1 MVQLNQDQA
10 VQKARHHIHTI
21 RKEAGLDDTSA
32 TSRNVENLQNALHTL
47 ADELYQKSTHFL
59 LELIQNADD
68 NEYDVAEPSISLT
81 YQNRRLRIDCNEKG
95 FSEKNVEAICRVGS
109 STKAGAN
116 RATAYVGE
124 KGIGFKSVF
133 KAADVVWIS
142 SNSYSFK
149 FDKRQV
155 LGMIAPIWESF
166 PEPATPSITSM
177 ILQLSPE
184 YDESQLVSDLKEFDP
199 RMLMFLRRLKRV
211 TITIQDGNPGWQ
223 TTFGKSV
230 GTSHGETAIE
240 LTRDGEVTK
249 YLISSHI
256 AQNLPVEP
264 KRPGAHQSQILLA
277 FPDITDQTLI
287 SQKVYAFL
295 PIRDYG
301 FTFLLQGDFLLSAS
315 REDVLSDS
323 AWNKALRS
331 QFAKAFV
338 AVTRAYS
345 HGQLCYIWP
354 RFIPFKMTQYHF
366 FEPARREICQALS
379 RQPVLKSRAQELMM
393 PSALTY
399 VPVDFCDRQ
408 GVPMTSSPRNDRIYL
423 CQHYDESLH
432 DNLEALGV
440 TKMTAAIF
448 LKHLDVYIKQNTELF
463 QTTETVDWHTRLAE
477 ILLKL
482 SFDTEHHEQ
491 LRKLAIIPLNDGR
504 WVSAEEKSIFLP
516 QEAENCMAPEGLAF
530 RLVREDAANNSTA
543 RSLYLQLG
551 LKVFGQDA
559 IADFILHVHTQ
570 PSFNAKNMSL
580 EHLLSQAVFL
590 YRARVHDYEVR
601 YLWFATTDGSGRC
614 RAESAYL
621 PWAAPFAASQY
632 FAGRND
638 IGFIHPRYLDAVKD
652 DQASWLEWLENA
664 AKISILPRLT
674 QADGQSPH
682 SFGLS
687 RHFAL
692 IMQDLKSK
700 DFLVLLRDNWGYY
713 SRWLEDDAG
722 GPRDDSRKERQVCR
736 ERVRKSLQEAQ
747 VQCLG
752 GGKKPLREV
761 FLPISEL
768 VQQANGQVPFVDVDD
783 PLDPRWQRLKI
794 LGLGVEG
801 DVCFYLRCLETL
813 SGDKDAAVIDRAA
826 LLLEQ
831 IQARCSELPDV
842 VRQSFDQKPLVC
854 IPNKRVEGEPRWVKV
869 QDCLWSGP
877 ECLRRF
883 VALKNVYPSCQR
895 LFRDF
900 FLLPDAGIADL
911 VRETKL
917 LTVGDPLSYIKALF
931 LEIEKHLEKD
941 EVTTSIDSLQTHCIW
956 PVYKSS
962 NEDQWDMLGCA
973 NRPDVWF
980 IADRS
985 HLLESF
991 YGIVPLLAFQVED
1004 ILKIP
1009 LLIRKL
1015 GGDKR
1020 RLTRA
1025 VTSIAETV
1033 GLLRPDPVRQ
1043 DDLRSRAEFIARLI
1057 PKKEHGKRDKVAKL
1071 KSLQAFSTTRVI
1083 QKWSV
1088 KVVSESR
1095 SGRSKDGNVVLST
1108 EHNRLEIYM
1117 KNGYFES
1124 TRIPRD
1130 LIEAVASF
1138 CGIEDKGLFL
1148 LTVALQDDIQN
1159 TQKCFQ
1165 EHGVPALNLDDDDT
1179 AEFEDIDDFDP
1190 RRSQGW
1196 GAGTS
1201 SATHKNGRK
1210 SLLNGELVRM
1220 FTFANI
1226 FAIDTGPGGA
1236 YSGNGPSDIDTLLI
1250 DGGSGGLSAGELY
1263 LEDYED
1269 DEGDTKSITSR
1280 ASSTFS
1286 GSTLGG
1292 SRMRLFAAVPA
1303 RLLRRSSGFS
1313 DNLRREADDNLEF
1326 LGQKKVSEEL
1336 RRMLNDAYKPDV
1348 HWTSSLRTRNGHK
1361 AFIREQNSDGKSKI
1375 YASFTLADT
1384 SGTFSRYV
1392 AECYPE
1398 ARRWIKR
1405 PPVYHLDVKTTQ
1417 GDLAS
1422 EFSYSNAQ
1430 WKMAR
1435 TYTIPDSMDT
1445 SIPTDVY
1452 FLVRVFNAE
1461 KEPEVQFLLDPWSLH
1476 LQDNLRLRAE
1486 KEYRANVHGLKV

>member
-1 MVQLNQDQA
+1 MVQLNRDQA
-10 VQKARHHIHTI
+10 VQKAQRHIDTI

-32 TSRNVENLQNALHTL
+32 KSRNVENLQNALHTL

-68 NEYDVAEPSISLT
+68 NEYDAAEPSISLT

-109 STKAGAN
+109 STKAGVN

-142 SNSYSFK
+142 SNSYTFK

-155 LGMIAPIWESF
+155 LGMIAPIWEPF
-166 PEPATPSITSM
+166 PEPAIPFMTSM
-177 ILQLSPE
+177 LLQLSPQ
-184 YDESQLVSDLKEFDP
+184 YDERRLVSDLRGFDP
-199 RMLMFLRRLKRV
+199 RMLMFLRRLRNV
-211 TITIQDGNPGWQ
+211 TITIREGELAWQ
-223 TTFGKSV
+223 TTFRKSV

-249 YLISSHI
+249 YLVSSHV
-256 AQNLPVEP
+256 ATNLPVEP
-264 KRPGAHQSQILLA
+264 KRPGARESQILLA
-277 FPDITDQTLI
+277 FPDVTDQPLT

-301 FTFLLQGDFLLSAS
+301 FKFLLQGDFLLSAS
-315 REDVLSDS
+315 REDVLTDS
-323 AWNKALRS
+323 PWNWALRRE
-331 QFAKAFV
+331 FIKAFV

-354 RFIPFKMTQYHF
+354 RFIPFKMTQRHF
-366 FEPARREICQALS
+366 FEPARREIIETLS

-393 PSALTY
+393 PSSLTY
-399 VPVDFCDRQ
+399 VPLDFCDRQ
-408 GVPMTSSPRNDRIYL
+408 GVPMTSSPLNDLAYL
-423 CQHYDESLH
+423 CHKYDVSLH

-448 LKHLDVYIKQNTELF
+448 LEHLDLYIKQNTALF
-463 QTTETVDWHTRLAE
+463 QKMKSVEWHTRLAE

-482 SFDTEHHEQ
+482 SFDTEQHE
-491 LRKLAIIPLNDGR
+491 KLCKLPIIPLNDGR
-504 WVSAEEKSIFLP
+504 WVSAQEKAIFLP
-516 QEAENCMAPEGLAF
+516 QEAENSMAPEGLAF
-530 RLVREDAANNSTA
+530 RLVREDAANNPTA

-559 IADFILHVHTQ
+559 IADCLLHVHTQ
-570 PSFNAKNMSL
+570 PLFNPRSFTVK
-580 EHLLSQAVFL
+580 HLISQAMFL
-590 YRARVHDYEVR
+590 FRARVHDYEVR
-601 YLWFATTDGSGRC
+601 YLWFATSDGSGRS

-621 PWAAPFAASQY
+621 PSQAPFAASQY
-632 FAGRND
+632 FAGRKD
-638 IGFIHPRYLDAVKD
+638 IDFIHPHYLDAVKD
-652 DQASWLEWLENA
+652 DQANWLEWLENA

-674 QADGQSPH
+674 QVDGQSPH

-687 RHFAL
+687 RHFTL
-692 IMQDLKSK
+692 IMQNFKSR

-722 GPRDDSRKERQVCR
+722 GARDDSRSARQACR
-736 ERVRKSLQEAQ
+736 ERLRNSLQEAH
-747 VQCLG
+747 VECLG
-752 GGKKPLREV
+752 GAKKSLRDV
-761 FLPISEL
+761 FLPIPEL
-768 VQQANGQVPFVDVDD
+768 VQQANGQVPFVDIDD

-801 DVCFYLRCLETL
+801 DVRFYLRCLYAM
-813 SGDKDAAVIDRAA
+813 SGTSDAIVIDRAG
-826 LLLEQ
+826 LMLEQ
-831 IQARCSELPDV
+831 IQARCSELPDL
-842 VRQSFDQKPLVC
+842 VRQSFEQKPLIC
-854 IPNKRVEGEPRWVKV
+854 IPNKRAGGEPRWVKV

-883 VALKNVYPSCQR
+883 VALKNIYPSCQR

-911 VRETKL
+911 IRETKL
-917 LTVGDPLSYIKALF
+917 VNVGDPLSYIKALF

-941 EVTTSIDSLQTHCIW
+941 ETTTAIDSLQTHSIW
-956 PVYKSS
+956 PVYKTS

-973 NRPDVWF
+973 KNSDAWF
-980 IADRS
+980 IADRA

-991 YGIVPLLAFQVED
+991 CGIVPLLAFQVED
-1004 ILKIP
+1004 VLKLP

-1033 GLLRPDPVRQ
+1033 GILRPDPNRQ
-1043 DDLRSRAEFIARLI
+1043 ADLRSRAEFVARLM
-1057 PKKEHGKRDKVAKL
+1057 PKKEHGKREKVAKL

-1088 KVVSESR
+1088 KVGLDNR

-1108 EHNRLEIYM
+1108 EHSHLEIYV

-1124 TRIPRD
+1124 HKVPRD
-1130 LIEAVASF
+1130 LIEAIAGF
-1138 CGIEDKGLFL
+1138 CGVEDKGLFL
-1148 LTVALQDDIQN
+1148 LTVALQEDISN
-1159 TQKCFQ
+1159 IQKCFQ
-1165 EHGVPALNLDDDDT
+1165 EHGVPALNLDDD
-1179 AEFEDIDDFDP
+1179 AAEEFEDIDDFDP
-1190 RRSQGW
+1190 RKSQGR
-1196 GAGTS
+1196 GT
-1201 SATHKNGRK
+1201 ATTSGPSQNGK
-1210 SLLNGELVRM
+1210 KGLLKGDLVRM
-1220 FTFANI
+1220 FTAVSI
-1226 FAIDTGPGGA
+1226 FSTNSGPGYIFKRNGLNNSDEA
-1236 YSGNGPSDIDTLLI
+1236 FVIDSGL
-1250 DGGSGGLSAGELY
+1250 GGLSADDLY
-1263 LEDYED
+1263 VEDEEDED
-1269 DEGDTKSITSR
+1269 DAKSVVSR
-1280 ASSTFS
+1280 ASSTLS

-1292 SRMRLFAAVPA
+1292 SKMRIFAAVPA
-1303 RLLRRSSGFS
+1303 RMMRRSTVFS
-1313 DNLRREADDNLEF
+1313 DNVRRETDDNLEF

-1336 RRMLNDAYKPDV
+1336 RRMLNNGYDPDV

-1361 AFIREQNSDGKSKI
+1361 AFIRGQNTNGKSKL
-1375 YASFTLADT
+1375 YASFTITDT
-1384 SGTFSRYV
+1384 SGMFSRYV

-1405 PPVYHLDVKTTQ
+1405 PPVYHLDVRTTK

-1435 TYTIPDSMDT
+1435 TYTIPDSTDT

-1452 FLVRVFNAE
+1452 FLVRVFNAD
-1461 KEPEVQFLLDPWSLH
+1461 KEPEVQFLLDPWSLF
-1476 LQDNLRLRAE
+1476 LQDNLRLKAE